1 MHAWKRIFKMCHIQ
15 QKFQRF
21 KYNLIDSPSCDH
33 CTQDETPIHYFIYCP
48 AYSDHRII
56 FNNRLQ
62 AELSID
68 ISDKQKL
75 LNTILH
81 GLDNTVTNK
90 ILIDII
96 NEFMTLIKKILL
108 KTHSH

>member
-1 MHAWKRIFKMCHIQ
+1 M
-15 QKFQRF
+15 
-21 KYNLIDSPSCDH
+21 
-33 CTQDETPIHYFIYCP
+33 QDETPLHYFINCP
-48 AYSDHRII
+48 AYSVHRII

-62 AELSID
+62 AELSLD

-81 GLDNTVTNK
+81 GLNNTETNK

-96 NEFMTLIKKILL
+96 DYNNLNVT
-108 KTHSH
+108 

>member
-1 MHAWKRIFKMCHIQ
+1 MHIFVL
-15 QKFQRF
+15 
-21 KYNLIDSPSCDH
+21 Y
-33 CTQDETPIHYFIYCP
+33 ETPLRYYIYCP
-48 AYSDHRII
+48 SYSVQRYI

-68 ISDKQKL
+68 ISDKPKL

-81 GLDNTVTNK
+81 GLNNTE

-96 NEFMTLIKKILL
+96 KEFMTLAKIFC
-108 KTHSH
+108 